1 MGVVVSLVF
10 TYSGYLTGFPVQQM
24 TILLVAAWLPWVM
37 WLLSRT
43 LDGVADGLPLRR
55 TLPRLAWTGGAFAMA
70 VLAGHPQTT
79 MYVVY
84 LSVVYG
90 LFRALEARRRAW
102 PMLAHGAGSLALG
115 GLLSAAQWL
124 PTLEFIGRSL
134 RAELGFEAVSAGL
147 PLNELVSVL
156 YPGYFGGSPEYV
168 GVFSLVLIAAAL
180 SLSPSS
186 LRRTIRFWL
195 GVGLAAM
202 VLAFGRNTFLYPLAY
217 LTLPGFGAVRQQ
229 ERVFLLYAF
238 AAAVLSGYGALALS
252 RPLPKRMRRRWA
264 QFLRGLRW
272 AGGVALAL
280 TGLYIYGAT
289 VAAARGDAVNL
300 FVGVLRHHIFGLVI
314 FGGSLLL
321 LTLRPRRIWRRGW
334 GMALAAGWLAF
345 NLFTI
350 NWQFNLEA
358 RSPET
363 PFTPDGVVQFLRAQ
377 REASAEPF
385 RIASNGL
392 LPGGHN
398 AAAVFGLEDTTGNT
412 PLQLAA
418 TARFAEAIPSWRY
431 GQLMNVRYVVDER
444 ALDGPGFVRRF
455 EAGGVKVYEVSDPF
469 PRARLVYRTLNGEE
483 VSALAAE
490 ETDLRTTALLPP
502 GVSLSLGAGGEGASA
517 RVAANHAGFLSVA
530 VETPEA
536 GLLVLS
542 NIYDPGWR
550 ATLDGR
556 PARLYR
562 VNGVFQGVAIPAG
575 AHRVT
580 VRYMPASFVWGSVLS
595 LAGLAGLVFGVMS
608 EKLRVK
614 KTTPTLNS

>member
-1 MGVVVSLVF
+1 MRSRTDLLLILLLALLPLLFFWRLVTPRPEDRRVIAAGDFTEQYFPLRAFTANEWSAGRVPLWNPALFGGQPALADIQSGALYPPHVLEGVALGWAGLGFPLWALTAQVIAHFSLAGVGAYLLGRCRGRRAGASRRSARWMGVVVSLVF

-37 WLLSRT
+37 WLLGRM

-55 TLPRLAWTGGAFAMA
+55 TLPRLAWTGGALAMA
-70 VLAGHPQTT
+70 VLAGHPQTA

-84 LSVVYG
+84 LGLAYS

-102 PMLAHGAGSLALG
+102 RMLAHAAGSLALG
-115 GLLSAAQWL
+115 GVLSAAQWL
-124 PTLEFIGRSL
+124 PTLVFIGRSL
-134 RAELGFEAVSAGL
+134 RAELDFEAVSAGL

-168 GVFSLVLIAAAL
+168 GVFSLVLVAAAL
-180 SLSPSS
+180 ALTPSPR
-186 LRRTIRFWL
+186 RRTVRFWL

-238 AAAVLSGYGALALS
+238 AAAMLSGYGALALS
-252 RPLPKRMRRRWA
+252 RPLPKRMRRTWDR
-264 QFLRGLRW
+264 FLRGLRW
-272 AGGVALAL
+272 AGGVALAM
-280 TGLYIYGAT
+280 TGLYLYGAAVST
-289 VAAARGDAVNL
+289 ARGDAVNL
-300 FVGVLRHHIFGLVI
+300 FVGVLRHHLFGLLI

-321 LTLRPRRIWRRGW
+321 LALRPRRIWRRGW
-334 GMALAAGWLAF
+334 GMALVAGWLAF
-345 NLFTI
+345 NLFTV

-363 PFTPDGVVQFLRAQ
+363 PFTPDGVVQFLQAQ

-392 LPGGHN
+392 LPGGNN

-418 TARFAEAIPSWRY
+418 VARFAEEMPSWRY

-444 ALDGPGFVRRF
+444 ALDGAGFIRRF
-455 EAGGVKVYEVSDPF
+455 EAGGRKVYEVSDPF
-469 PRARLVYRTLNGEE
+469 PR
-483 VSALAAE
+483 
-490 ETDLRTTALLPP
+490 
-502 GVSLSLGAGGEGASA
+502 
-517 RVAANHAGFLSVA
+517 
-530 VETPEA
+530 
-536 GLLVLS
+536 
-542 NIYDPGWR
+542 
-550 ATLDGR
+550 
-556 PARLYR
+556 
-562 VNGVFQGVAIPAG
+562 
-575 AHRVT
+575 
-580 VRYMPASFVWGSVLS
+580 
-595 LAGLAGLVFGVMS
+595 
-608 EKLRVK
+608 
-614 KTTPTLNS
+614 